1 MHDASRVLTDDERS
15 AWAPG
20 GPVHY
25 LQVAQLV
32 AKEAGLAESRRVPAE
47 QGRRLG
53 LGDARCRAAG
63 WWHGGLTVLVHRRAV
78 RKAAT
83 WQDSGVVIDAM
94 RRDTREGAARGRRA
108 IGGAL
113 RYLV

>member
-20 GPVHY
+20 GPVHN

-53 LGDARCRAAG
+53 LGDVQDARCRAAG
-63 WWHGGLTVLVHRRAV
+63 SWRGGLT
-78 RKAAT
+78 
-83 WQDSGVVIDAM
+83 
-94 RRDTREGAARGRRA
+94 
-108 IGGAL
+108 
-113 RYLV
+113 

>member
-20 GPVHY
+20 GPVHN

-53 LGDARCRAAG
+53 LGDAVTDARCRPG
-63 WWHGGLTVLVHRRAV
+63 SWRGGLTVFVHRRAV
-78 RKAAT
+78 KKDAT
-83 WQDSGVVIDAM
+83 WQDSGVVVDAM
-94 RRDTREGAARGRRA
+94 RRDTREGAARW
-108 IGGAL
+108 GG
-113 RYLV
+113 LV